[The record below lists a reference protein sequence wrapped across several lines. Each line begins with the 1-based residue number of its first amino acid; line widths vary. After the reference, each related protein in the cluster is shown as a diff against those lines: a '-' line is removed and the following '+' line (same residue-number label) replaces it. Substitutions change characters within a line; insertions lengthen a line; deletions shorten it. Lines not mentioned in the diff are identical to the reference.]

1 MLEAGQCV
9 VLDFGARSYG
19 YCSDMTRTVFL
30 GEPDPEMRA
39 AWDALR
45 EANESVEAM
54 LRPGVTGKEAH
65 ERAEAVLAAAGF
77 GGRMGHGLGHGVGID
92 IHEEPVLAPRNE
104 RPLAA
109 DNVVTVEPGIYL
121 PGKFGMRLEDFG
133 RRDRRR
139 LRRVHQ
145 LHPRPRGHLGLR
157 LVAVASPSFCR
168 SSVVSG

>member
-54 LRPGVTGKEAH
+54 LRPGVTGKEGH
-65 ERAEAVLAAAGF
+65 EQAEAVLAAAGF

-104 RPLAA
+104 RPLVARQRRHRGA
-109 DNVVTVEPGIYL
+109 GHLPAGQVRHAPG
-121 PGKFGMRLEDFG
+121 GFR

-157 LVAVASPSFCR
+157 LVAVASPSFAAR
-168 SSVVSG
+168 RW